1 MLFTVENEGQ
11 ANEVVSFSMI
21 DIDEEWKIGDCET
34 IIEGK
39 LYRMRYQDT
48 KGMPLLNPLSLR

>member
-39 LYRMRYQDT
+39 LYRM
-48 KGMPLLNPLSLR
+48 L